1 MDNDRR
7 YDYWDIAHEFVGR
20 TNNAYET
27 KCLRREDERQPFRMT
42 PEGAQKVAIYT
53 DEHGIGDVN
62 FRPGSGFWF
71 DALLATQPDLDGNL
85 NGGCDLKYLKDSV
98 LGHAN
103 ITAESHYPNQ
113 PVSDQPVGSATIT
126 KTVKS
131 LFAKY
136 LAVYPKGTTAELR
149 NARIVIAHAQDI
161 DGSPF
166 ANEVVCFS
174 NTSASG
180 IVQAFLPGANNQA
193 KQVGP
198 YILTGQT
205 RVDDPINSQSDKRV
219 CIRTNEYG
227 NASIEV
233 LESQGAEINIIGDF
247 TAERI
252 LRDVK
257 VPFGEATPSVIDPGI
272 PSRTPGAQGQPQGPA
287 PVQTAGMGTPS
298 AATVAALAQNNVR
311 VSSSRTRRAARVSVR
326 FARVVNSARGTRYLS
341 VRLRGTRKT
350 ATVRIQLM
358 GYNGK
363 VVRTVRRTVKVGPT
377 VRLRNVRLGAN
388 IRNARVSVVNR
399 G

>member
-1 MDNDRR
+1 
-7 YDYWDIAHEFVGR
+7 
-20 TNNAYET
+20 
-27 KCLRREDERQPFRMT
+27 MT

-149 NARIVIAHAQDI
+149 NARIVVAHAQDI

-180 IVQAFLPGANNQA
+180 IVQAFLPGRQQPGQA
-193 KQVGP
+193 GRAVHPHGA
-198 YILTGQT
+198 
-205 RVDDPINSQSDKRV
+205 DPRGRPDQ
-219 CIRTNEYG
+219 
-227 NASIEV
+227 
-233 LESQGAEINIIGDF
+233 L
-247 TAERI
+247 AERQAR
-252 LRDVK
+252 LHPHQPVRQRLDRGPGEPGRRDQHH
-257 VPFGEATPSVIDPGI
+257 
-272 PSRTPGAQGQPQGPA
+272 R
-287 PVQTAGMGTPS
+287 
-298 AATVAALAQNNVR
+298 
-311 VSSSRTRRAARVSVR
+311 
-326 FARVVNSARGTRYLS
+326 
-341 VRLRGTRKT
+341 
-350 ATVRIQLM
+350 
-358 GYNGK
+358 
-363 VVRTVRRTVKVGPT
+363 
-377 VRLRNVRLGAN
+377 
-388 IRNARVSVVNR
+388 
-399 G
+399 

>member
-1 MDNDRR
+1 
-7 YDYWDIAHEFVGR
+7 
-20 TNNAYET
+20 
-27 KCLRREDERQPFRMT
+27 MT

-71 DALLATQPDLDGNL
+71 DSLLATQPDLDSNL

-98 LGHAN
+98 LGHAEHHRRVPLPEP
-103 ITAESHYPNQ
+103 AGLRR
-113 PVSDQPVGSATIT
+113 QPVGSATIT

-180 IVQAFLPGANNQA
+180 IDAGVPARSTEQPGRSRSGRTASR
-193 KQVGP
+193 GM
-198 YILTGQT
+198 T
-205 RVDDPINSQSDKRV
+205 RVDDPNNSQSDKRV
-219 CIRTNEYG
+219 CIRTNQYG
-227 NASIEV
+227 NAAIEV

-247 TAERI
+247 TAERL

-257 VPFGEATPSVIDPGI
+257 VPFGE
-272 PSRTPGAQGQPQGPA
+272 
-287 PVQTAGMGTPS
+287 GTPS
-298 AATVAALAQNNVR
+298 RRSIRGSGR
-311 VSSSRTRRAARVSVR
+311 VRRARPPTRPQARR
-326 FARVVNSARGTRYLS
+326 PPTPRQHARRRP
-341 VRLRGTRKT
+341 RRWQHWPR
-350 ATVRIQLM
+350 ATSRC
-358 GYNGK
+358 
-363 VVRTVRRTVKVGPT
+363 
-377 VRLRNVRLGAN
+377 
-388 IRNARVSVVNR
+388 RVLA
-399 G
+399 

>member
-1 MDNDRR
+1 M
-7 YDYWDIAHEFVGR
+7 R
-20 TNNAYET
+20 TSVRPYR
-27 KCLRREDERQPFRMT
+27 LT
-42 PEGAQKVAIYT
+42 PEGPQKVAIYT

-71 DALLATQPDLDGNL
+71 DALMATQPDLDGNL
-85 NGGCDLKYLKDSV
+85 NGGCDLKYLKDNV

-174 NTSASG
+174 NTSPGG
-180 IVQAFLPGANNQA
+180 IVQAFLPGDNAQA

-198 YILTGQT
+198 YILTHQT

-233 LESQGAEINIIGDF
+233 LESQGAEINVIGDF
-247 TAERI
+247 TAERL

-257 VPFGEATPSVIDPGI
+257 IPFGEGTPSVIDPGI
-272 PSRTPGAQGQPQGPA
+272 PPRSPGATPETPQGPPA
-287 PVQTAGMGTPS
+287 PNVNGNSTPS
-298 AATVAALAQNNVR
+298 AAVLSAMAKANVQ
-311 VSSSRTRRAARVSVR
+311 VSSSRSRSRRAARVSVR
-326 FARVVNSARGTRYLS
+326 FARVVNSAKGKRYLAL
-341 VRLRGTRKT
+341 RLKGKKHT
-350 ATVRIQLM
+350 ARVRIQLI
-358 GYNGK
+358 GYNGR
-363 VVRTVRRTVKVGPT
+363 VVRTVRRTVKVGRT

-388 IRNARVSVVNR
+388 VRNVRVSISNR
-399 G
+399 